1 MAKNLQ
7 PFRKNKTDGTP
18 QIYKAYFVNAV
29 REILSSGER
38 LFKKTRAISDVCRYL
53 NLGQNKK
60 DKVYFTFTD
69 LKRLEEFAL
78 NNYGCEFISE
88 AMNFSG
94 KLFKAISENDKKAH
108 IIRSDV
114 DEDSNS
120 LPF

>member
-88 AMNFSG
+88 AIAMCQVTCDKFFSFFLKG
-94 KLFKAISENDKKAH
+94 GPGENSFFLCA
-108 IIRSDV
+108 
-114 DEDSNS
+114 
-120 LPF
+120 

>member
-78 NNYGCEFISE
+78 NNYGSLCVKLL
-88 AMNFSG
+88 ATNFFSFFLKG
-94 KLFKAISENDKKAH
+94 GPGENSFFLCA
-108 IIRSDV
+108 
-114 DEDSNS
+114 
-120 LPF
+120 

>member
-69 LKRLEEFAL
+69 LKRLAEFAL
-78 NNYGCEFISE
+78 NNYGCEFMSE
-88 AMNFSG
+88 TMDFSG

>member
-78 NNYGCEFISE
+78 NNYGCEFI
-88 AMNFSG
+88 
-94 KLFKAISENDKKAH
+94 
-108 IIRSDV
+108 
-114 DEDSNS
+114 
-120 LPF
+120 